1 MAMACLHILRFRRV
15 HLRKARQK
23 RVASCGIPQQY
34 ATEIQGIL
42 HREIGAKITK
52 LQNYTCKNKENNLC
66 LRPNY
71 QNYPTFNLPSSSYAA
86 LMLLLCCSYSK
97 WVLEVNEKGRCYPSF
112 FAFYSQYRISRL
124 MSHLWS
130 LGKSS
135 PSQAFF
141 DVHFSYG
148 AVQKESVGGRPR
160 AMKAREVI

>member
-71 QNYPTFNLPSSSYAA
+71 QNYPT
-86 LMLLLCCSYSK
+86 YSK

-135 PSQAFF
+135 PSQAFV